1 MKPNRLALLTAL
13 LSGTSLHA
21 AEPIIVAD
29 FESET
34 YGEWK
39 VEGKAFGKGPAR
51 GKLAGQQDVQGF
63 LGKGFVNS
71 FNGGDNA
78 TGMLTSPAVRIERK
92 FITFLIGGGGWA
104 NETCMNLLVD
114 GKVVRTATGRN
125 MQPGGSEDLQ
135 RSAWDVTEFAG
146 RSATLI
152 LIDQRTGGWGHI
164 CVDQILQTDNRG
176 NIALAAVVAPPPPPA
191 PERSRTVKITA
202 DFLQLPLM
210 RREEKMKP
218 GVEKLS
224 IVLNG
229 KVVRTFHAE
238 FPTAE
243 QQPDFRYSYDLREF
257 KGRDVTLRFKS
268 DDATVLDRLELSDK
282 EFIDPKAYTGENR
295 PRFHFSPRLGWMND
309 VNGTYYQDGL
319 YHLFYQ
325 FNPTYSGKG
334 GAGFDMHWGH
344 SVSKDLL
351 HWEEWPVALFPD
363 ATGQCY
369 SGSTVMQQHPI
380 SGINEGVQ
388 LPAPAVFLAATA
400 PFSQHLATTPDGGRT
415 WKRFAGN
422 PVVPNIGNGDRDPK
436 VVWHQASQHYIMVL
450 YVGGTG
456 NKTDTYR
463 FLRSKDLTHWEQ
475 TSELTNWFE
484 CPEFVPVKSAVT
496 GEDLMLLYGCYRTPK
511 GASERISIQSCYQL
525 GRFDGKTF
533 TPITKLRSAHLG
545 PNYYAALVFIN
556 EPKSRPVMMGWAA
569 GTRFPGEPFN
579 QCASV
584 PLLMQIKAIE
594 GEDTL
599 CFEPAEEV
607 NALRGEPLLK
617 LKNLTAAEA
626 NSKLAALQKDAP
638 LDVMVRLRAEGAN
651 PVNVK
656 IRSLD
661 FRFDP
666 VAKTLRRSNR
676 EATTLHAGAAMDAR
690 FLIDR
695 GIVESFWNGGEAA
708 YSIASLHTDG
718 GPAFAFEGAAV
729 IEELTVYPMANI
741 WGQKSA
747 Q

>member
-1 MKPNRLALLTAL
+1 MKSKRIALFAAV
-13 LSGTSLHA
+13 LSASPLQA
-21 AEPIIVAD
+21 SEPIVVAD

-39 VEGKAFGKGPAR
+39 LEGDAFGKGPAR
-51 GKLAGQQDVQGF
+51 GKIGGQQEVLGF
-63 LGKGFVNS
+63 LGKGLVNS

-78 TGMLTSPAVRIERK
+78 TGKLTSPEFKIQRK
-92 FITFLIGGGGWA
+92 FFTFLIGGGGWA

-114 GKVVRTATGRN
+114 GKVVRTATGPN
-125 MQPGGSEDLQ
+125 IQSGGSEDLKTA
-135 RSAWDVTEFAG
+135 AWDVTEFAG
-146 RSATLI
+146 RNATLVI
-152 LIDQRTGGWGHI
+152 VDQRKGGWGHI
-164 CVDQILQTDNRG
+164 CIDQIVQTDDRG
-176 NIALAAVVAPPPPPA
+176 NVPLAAVVVPPPPPA

-218 GVEKLS
+218 GLEKLT
-224 IVLNG
+224 VMLDG
-229 KVVRTFHAE
+229 RVVRTFHAE
-238 FPTAE
+238 FPPE
-243 QQPDFRYSYDLREF
+243 GQEPDFRYSYDLREF
-257 KGRDVTLRFKS
+257 KGQEVTLQFKS
-268 DDATVLDRLELSDK
+268 TDATVLDRLELSDR

-325 FNPTYSGKG
+325 FNPTYNGNA

-344 SVSKDLL
+344 SVSKDLV

-363 ATGQCY
+363 AAGQCY

-380 SGINEGVQ
+380 PGINEGVK
-388 LPAPAVFLAATA
+388 LPSPAVFLAATN

-422 PVVPNIGNGDRDPK
+422 PVVPNIGKGDRDPK
-436 VVWHQASQHYIMVL
+436 VVWHEASQHYIMVL

-456 NKTDTYR
+456 DKTDTYR
-463 FLRSKDLTHWEQ
+463 FMRSKDLTHWEQ
-475 TSELTNWFE
+475 TSELANWFE

-511 GASERISIQSCYQL
+511 DAPEQINIRSCYQL

-545 PNYYAALVFIN
+545 PNYYAALVFMN
-556 EPKSRPVMMGWAA
+556 EPKARAVMMGWAA
-569 GTRFPGEPFN
+569 GTKFPDEPFN

-584 PLLMQIKAIE
+584 PLLMKIKAIN

-607 NALRGEPLLK
+607 DALRGEPLLK
-617 LKNLTAAEA
+617 LKNITTAEA
-626 NSKLAALQKDAP
+626 TAKLATLTKEAS
-638 LDVMVRLRAEGAN
+638 LDVVMRVRTENASSVR
-651 PVNVK
+651 VK
-656 IRSLD
+656 IRSVD
-661 FRFDP
+661 FHYDAARM
-666 VAKTLRRSNR
+666 TLKR
-676 EATTLHAGAAMDAR
+676 AWQPTVLHAGTVMDAR

-708 YSIASLHTDG
+708 YSAASLHTDA
-718 GPAFAFEGAAV
+718 GPAFAIDGDAL
-729 IEELTVYPMANI
+729 IEELAVYPMANI
-741 WGQKSA
+741 WAPVRAK
-747 Q
+747 